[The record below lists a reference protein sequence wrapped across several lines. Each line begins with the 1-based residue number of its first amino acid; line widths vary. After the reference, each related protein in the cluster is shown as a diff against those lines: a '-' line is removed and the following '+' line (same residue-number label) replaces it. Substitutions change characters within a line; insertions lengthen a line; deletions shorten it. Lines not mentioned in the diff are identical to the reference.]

1 MMRMQATPLTRSG
14 LRSSAS
20 ILALSALVTSLAWSL
35 PPSAQR
41 GQAPQPQQQE
51 GATITPNY
59 KDADLSQIIQAVS
72 EVTGKNFIIDPR
84 VNAKVTMLSAT
95 PMSPGAF
102 YEAFLSVL
110 QVYGYVAVPAGK
122 VIKIIPNTDVRQ
134 SPSIDLPNSVSST
147 SDEIVTQIITMKN
160 VSAAQLVPL
169 LRPLI
174 PQQGHLAAY
183 APGNMLIISDR
194 ASNVSRIMRIIERM
208 DESGDEPIEVIALQN
223 ASASEVVRTINQ
235 LYQGGGAAGGE
246 GGAPVKIVAD
256 ERTNSVLISG
266 ERSLRLKAKAL
277 VIDLDTPRR
286 GGAGDTEV
294 RYLLYADAE
303 KLADK
308 LKGQASATSKA
319 QGGPSPGGGGA
330 APPGGGGGGGGGGG
344 TSNVDASVTIWADVP
359 TNALIMT
366 APPKIMKNLMAV
378 IDKLDIRRA
387 QVEVEALIVEVDVN
401 KSANIGV
408 QWLLD
413 GGNSYGYGVTNL
425 PGSSGSS
432 IVDIAAT
439 ALAGVSGI
447 SNNAIGNTAT
457 NTGIGTNGIGT
468 TGFGTAIG
476 GVGTGAAGAASGL
489 SSIIPNGATFAVGK
503 YNSNTGR
510 GFAAVIQA
518 LRSDTTSNIISTPRI
533 ITMNNEEAEVKVT
546 QEIPLISGQYTSSTQ
561 AVNGTTSPFET
572 IQREEVGTIL
582 KVTPHISEGDA
593 IQLKIEQEDSSPG
606 AKIADSSDISTN
618 KRSIKTT
625 IIIEDGGIIVL
636 GGLMQ
641 DTVTESEDR
650 VPLLGAIP
658 LLGNLF
664 KSRSGSRQKSN
675 LLVFLRPKILRD
687 QATTE
692 ALSTSKYNEIRDEE
706 RNLHKGKIT
715 LLPGEKQPSIPQIP
729 PNSPNAKRGPTSVA
743 PAPQPVPAPQI
754 APPSSQVAPAPQAA
768 PPPSQPA
775 PATPV
780 APPLSQPA
788 PSPQPAPAPQPT
800 GPRPLQ
806 PQQ

>member
-1 MMRMQATPLTRSG
+1 MTHLFSRQDRSFRPNRPRATP
-14 LRSSAS
+14 ACAMS
-20 ILALSALVTSLAWSL
+20 ILLAAAWAAPAWAA
-35 PPSAQR
+35 PPGTPRMPHTQH
-41 GQAPQPQQQE
+41 PDD

-59 KDADLSQIIQAVS
+59 KDADINQIIQAVG

-84 VNAKVTMLSAT
+84 VNAKVTMLSST
-95 PMSPGAF
+95 PMSPEAF
-102 YEAFLSVL
+102 YQAFLSVL
-110 QVYGYVAVPAGK
+110 QVYGYAAVPAGK

-134 SPSIDLPNSVSST
+134 SPSIDLPANVSST

-160 VSAAQLVPL
+160 ISAAQLVPL

-183 APGNMLIISDR
+183 PAGNMLIISDR
-194 ASNVSRIMRIIERM
+194 ASNVARIMKIIERM
-208 DESGDEPIEVIALQN
+208 DESGDEPIEVIPLKN
-223 ASASEVVRTINQ
+223 ASASEVVRTLNQ
-235 LYQGGGAAGGE
+235 LNQGAGAAE

-256 ERTNSVLISG
+256 ERTNSVLVSG
-266 ERSLRLKAKAL
+266 EKSLRLKQKAL
-277 VIDLDTPRR
+277 ILDLDTPRA

-319 QGGPSPGGGGA
+319 QGGPQAGGA
-330 APPGGGGGGGGGGG
+330 TATAAGGGGG
-344 TSNVDASVTIWADVP
+344 SNVDASVTIWADVP

-387 QVEVEALIVEVDVN
+387 QVEVEALIVEVAVN
-401 KSANIGV
+401 KSADIGV

-413 GGNSYGYGVTNL
+413 GGSSLGYGITNF
-425 PGSSGSS
+425 PGGSGSS
-432 IVDIAAT
+432 IVDIAAA
-439 ALAGVSGI
+439 ALGGVSSLTSSATSTSTG
-447 SNNAIGNTAT
+447 SIGST
-457 NTGIGTNGIGT
+457 
-468 TGFGTAIG
+468 
-476 GVGTGAAGAASGL
+476 GL
-489 SSIIPNGATFAVGK
+489 SSGTSAASSLSSVIPNGATFAIGT
-503 YNSNTGR
+503 YNSNTGK
-510 GFAAVIQA
+510 GLAAVIQA
-518 LRSDTTSNIISTPRI
+518 IRSDGASNIISTPRV

-546 QEIPLISGQYTSSTQ
+546 QEIPLVTGQYTSSQ
-561 AVNGTTSPFET
+561 SSVNGTTSPFET

-582 KVTPHISEGDA
+582 KVTPHISEGDT

-606 AKIADSSDISTN
+606 AKLADSADISTN

-625 IIIEDGGIIVL
+625 ILVGDGGIIVL

-650 VPLLGAIP
+650 VPVLGAIP

-687 QATTE
+687 QPATE
-692 ALSTSKYNEIRDEE
+692 AVSAAKYNEIREQE
-706 RNLHKGKIT
+706 RTLHKGKVT
-715 LLPGEKQPSIPQIP
+715 LLPGERQPTIP
-729 PNSPNAKRGPTSVA
+729 PMPNKPGAYPNGSNVIVA
-743 PAPQPVPAPQI
+743 PAPQPVPGAQPLPSSPIVSPPQP
-754 APPSSQVAPAPQAA
+754 APPT
-768 PPPSQPA
+768 SQPA
-775 PATPV
+775 PAT
-780 APPLSQPA
+780 QPA
-788 PSPQPAPAPQPT
+788 TTSQPAPAPQPVVA
-800 GPRPLQ
+800 PQ
-806 PQQ
+806 PVQP